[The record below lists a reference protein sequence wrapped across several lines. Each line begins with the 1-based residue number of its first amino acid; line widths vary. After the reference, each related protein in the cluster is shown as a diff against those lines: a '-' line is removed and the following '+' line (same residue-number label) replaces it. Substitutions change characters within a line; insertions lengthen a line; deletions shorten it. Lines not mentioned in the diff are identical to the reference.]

1 MFKVKNKTTHKYSLI
16 NFMWVLVPSL
26 LIMFQ
31 LWLVI
36 ILKVQFKQIE
46 KKSFKSCSRVISGL
60 HSVLRADHTKEYPPW
75 PPTLLNKETPTCS
88 PSCPLWKRKENPSTR
103 KPSTVILRDL
113 TFQLMA
119 QLWMNARQLLS
130 QTGEFSRAEGFL
142 RGNCI
147 ILWSPHA
154 CSALL
159 STAAEA
165 PESPEGQHCPGA
177 HRKHFTGQGWSSP
190 SCSICSE
197 PGITSLCSEWR
208 KANSSPGAIHR
219 SKVPMAQ
226 DEPSGKCSSLSLT
239 RPWTT

>member
-147 ILWSPHA
+147 IL
-154 CSALL
+154 
-159 STAAEA
+159 
-165 PESPEGQHCPGA
+165 
-177 HRKHFTGQGWSSP
+177 
-190 SCSICSE
+190 
-197 PGITSLCSEWR
+197 
-208 KANSSPGAIHR
+208 
-219 SKVPMAQ
+219 
-226 DEPSGKCSSLSLT
+226 
-239 RPWTT
+239 